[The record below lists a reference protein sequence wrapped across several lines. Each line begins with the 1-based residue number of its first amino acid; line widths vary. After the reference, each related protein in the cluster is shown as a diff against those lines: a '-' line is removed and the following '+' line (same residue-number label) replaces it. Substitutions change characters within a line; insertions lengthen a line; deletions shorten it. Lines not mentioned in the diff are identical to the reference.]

1 MQKIFGSLEI
11 NKLPLRQ
18 QQTTKNMVK
27 DRKGKT
33 IKVGNKV
40 KWYDPDVSAR
50 DLSRIWEVWDVD
62 DEMVC
67 IADDYSEAEVL
78 PSEVVVVS

>member
-1 MQKIFGSLEI
+1 MQKIFGSLGI
-11 NKLPLRQ
+11 NTLPLRQ

-33 IKVGNKV
+33 IKVGDKV
-40 KWYDPDVSAR
+40 KWYDPEVSAR
-50 DLSRIWEVWDVD
+50 DLSRVWEVWDVD
-62 DEMVC
+62 EEMVC